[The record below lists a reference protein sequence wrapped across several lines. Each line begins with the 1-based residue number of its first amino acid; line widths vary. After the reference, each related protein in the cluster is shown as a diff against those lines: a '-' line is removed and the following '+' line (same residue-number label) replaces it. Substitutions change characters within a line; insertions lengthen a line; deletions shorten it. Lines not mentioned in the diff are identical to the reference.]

1 VKLRKLPT
9 HATGSGDDDG
19 DGEVGD
25 PVGSDDALGRST
37 PGGKGSEWAAMYAP
51 TPAHARKTA
60 AHAATLMPRRI
71 SGGRGA

>member
-9 HATGSGDDDG
+9 HAIGSAAEGDD
-19 DGEVGD
+19 EAGD

-37 PGGKGSEWAAMYAP
+37 PGGNGSECAAMYAP

-60 AHAATLMPRRI
+60 AHAATLTPLRI